1 MRAILWAEICQLRRQ
16 PGMYLLMT
24 LLTLL
29 FAIAFGQSTVSEI
42 VIPVFSEDYQ
52 VDQGE
57 HVVKQLNL
65 REERIRFQWTNAAE
79 AKEQVDSGRAEAA
92 VELTEKGYRLY
103 MTGQT
108 LYTSLVEQSL
118 IQVTGREN
126 WVNTL
131 AEIGGEP
138 REKIQEKVESTL
150 EQPIL
155 DLQVISSSPDTEFIY
170 DQQVQSVFGMTLFFV
185 IFTIT
190 YTVTR
195 ILERKRGRD
204 LGPFNLSSVNKG
216 KMFCAYLLYGFVMGY
231 VQILLVF
238 SLFRVLFGMDF
249 GGAFGTVL
257 LLCIPYVFVITAL
270 GTCLSAFIRSPQQL
284 DAVIPLIAVSMAM
297 LGGAYWPLEIV
308 TNDVLL
314 FIAKFIPLTYA
325 MEMLKGV
332 VLNGYGWQDL
342 FYPLGVL
349 LVMGVVLMGVGINV
363 MERRNA

>member
-1 MRAILWAEICQLRRQ
+1 MRAILWAEIRQLRRQ

-29 FAIAFGQSTVSEI
+29 FAIAFGQSTISEL
-42 VIPVFSEDYQ
+42 VIPVFSEELQ
-52 VDQGE
+52 VDQVE
-57 HVVKQLNL
+57 EVLKKLNQ
-65 REERIRFQWTNAAE
+65 REERILFQWADAEE

-118 IQVTGREN
+118 VQVIGHEN
-126 WVNTL
+126 WINTL
-131 AEIGGEP
+131 ADIGGEP
-138 REKIQEKVESTL
+138 REKIQERVQSTI
-150 EQPIL
+150 EKPIL
-155 DLQVISSSPDTEFIY
+155 NLQITPSSTTADFIY

-195 ILERKRGRD
+195 ILEQKREGIWDR
-204 LGPFNLSSVNKG
+204 LIISSVTKG
-216 KMFCAYLLYGFVMGY
+216 KIFLAYLLYGFVMGY

-270 GTCLSAFIRSPQQL
+270 GTCLSAFVRSPQQL
-284 DAVIPLIAVSMAM
+284 DAVIPLLAVSMAM

-308 TNDVLL
+308 TNDILL

-332 VLNGYGWQDL
+332 VLKGYGWQEL
-342 FYPLGVL
+342 FYPMGVL
-349 LVMGVVLMGVGINV
+349 LVMGVILMGVGINV
-363 MERRNA
+363 MERRKV